1 MRVLLLA
8 AALVAAALLLWSP
21 WSDSS
26 ARAAR
31 EHGERT
37 APSPAPPAAV
47 EEGAPGEEDGLPAL
61 DVRVRVVDPEG
72 DGVKGARVKGR
83 SEAVTDD
90 EGRCTVTVVPAAW
103 AVFRVEHPDY
113 VMHQEW
119 RRIDGGEEQ
128 VLTLRRGAVLTVVVL
143 APDKSPVEGALV
155 AANRHTKHG
164 SAGFWSWTRTEE
176 MAEGLRT
183 DAGGRARVGAV
194 PEGEV
199 ELTVDHA
206 PYAPRKETVRVLG
219 QAPVEHIVV
228 LDRGATLAGTVRAHD
243 GAPVAGATVHV
254 MRSGRPTTQTAADG
268 TYRLE
273 AVPEGSVEV
282 GAFAEGHGPGVFG
295 SALGW
300 GEAVPVSVRVGEVVT
315 GIDIELTEAAWIV
328 ARIVDDR
335 DEPLAG
341 VSVHTWAGGTVEQAE
356 SGPDGRFRLGPL
368 GLREPQQLHL
378 WFDAREHL
386 LQPVT
391 PEVEPGRETDLG
403 TLKAGRKAVVRGRVI
418 AADGSPARDGIV
430 RLHPGYRTV
439 AVRADGTFEVAGVT
453 PGKVFL
459 AARTGRPAERSLPL
473 VLDLGV
479 GEVKEG
485 VELKT
490 HATGAIA
497 GRVVAPDGEARQGV
511 VVGILPLDAPQLIDT
526 DVLTADGRVW
536 TDAEGRFSF
545 PELPPGR
552 YSVGVTGTGTIVIS
566 GGEMEFVHPPV
577 EARPGDE
584 AVEIVF
590 PFKGALVS
598 GKVVAKRDGLPV
610 PEFEAT
616 FSKHRFRLPGD
627 AGLSS
632 FRDGTFRHE
641 LAEPGKYAVEIAAH
655 GYAPVRTE
663 AFTVAEGERKDL
675 GLIRLGDGG
684 TLKGVCRDAQ
694 GRPVP
699 FARINIL
706 NAKFQTNDLEPFT
719 DREGRF
725 ELKGVSPDLYTVFAL
740 TPSHP
745 IAMARNVPVRE
756 AEETSVEIRFLATAP
771 LTIVVTDEGGTP
783 IPGAEMEFTFP
794 AIAPLSSG
802 LFRHKIPPGAGTHES
817 DAEGIIV
824 QRCLPPGPV
833 TVSVAAA
840 GFAKQ
845 TKQLDLAEGE
855 PNRVEFRLR
864 REGG

>member
-1 MRVLLLA
+1 MGRFQC
-8 AALVAAALLLWSP
+8 S
-21 WSDSS
+21 
-26 ARAAR
+26 
-31 EHGERT
+31 GE
-37 APSPAPPAAV
+37 
-47 EEGAPGEEDGLPAL
+47 
-61 DVRVRVVDPEG
+61 
-72 DGVKGARVKGR
+72 
-83 SEAVTDD
+83 
-90 EGRCTVTVVPAAW
+90 
-103 AVFRVEHPDY
+103 
-113 VMHQEW
+113 
-119 RRIDGGEEQ
+119 
-128 VLTLRRGAVLTVVVL
+128 
-143 APDKSPVEGALV
+143 
-155 AANRHTKHG
+155 
-164 SAGFWSWTRTEE
+164 
-176 MAEGLRT
+176 
-183 DAGGRARVGAV
+183 
-194 PEGEV
+194 
-199 ELTVDHA
+199 
-206 PYAPRKETVRVLG
+206 
-219 QAPVEHIVV
+219 
-228 LDRGATLAGTVRAHD
+228 
-243 GAPVAGATVHV
+243 
-254 MRSGRPTTQTAADG
+254 
-268 TYRLE
+268 
-273 AVPEGSVEV
+273 
-282 GAFAEGHGPGVFG
+282 
-295 SALGW
+295 
-300 GEAVPVSVRVGEVVT
+300 
-315 GIDIELTEAAWIV
+315 
-328 ARIVDDR
+328 IVDDR

-526 DVLTADGRVW
+526 DVLTADARV
-536 TDAEGRFSF
+536 
-545 PELPPGR
+545 P
-552 YSVGVTGTGTIVIS
+552 
-566 GGEMEFVHPPV
+566 PPV

-616 FSKHRFRLPGD
+616 FIKYRFLLPGD
-627 AGLSS
+627 ADLSS